1 MSPAVASAVV
11 PRFAVGVKFRRDER
25 RDAWVLLA
33 PERLFLPDE
42 TGVEILRLVDGRRS
56 IDDIVAE
63 LAQRFDAPA
72 ELIAT
77 DVNRLLRDLADKGVL
92 RL

>member
-1 MSPAVASAVV
+1 MNATVAAAVV
-11 PRFAVGVKFRRDER
+11 PSFAVGVKFRRDER

-56 IDDIVAE
+56 VDEIVTA

-72 ELIAT
+72 ELIGA
-77 DVNRLLRDLADKGVL
+77 DVDRLLRELADKGVL